1 MRLECPSCSATLMAV
16 GEIVSVVVE
25 DVRPTQKMG
34 GWDPAPPLDGR
45 PGTHVQTI
53 GELGLCAG
61 PASECDGC
69 SIDDPDTCLR

>member
-1 MRLECPSCSATLMAV
+1 MAV

-34 GWDPAPPLDGR
+34 GWDPAPPLEGV

-53 GELGLCAG
+53 GELGLA
-61 PASECDGC
+61 
-69 SIDDPDTCLR
+69 

>member
-1 MRLECPSCSATLMAV
+1 MAV

-34 GWDPAPPLDGR
+34 GWDPSPVEP
-45 PGTHVQTI
+45 TI